1 MMIELDFV
9 PQIDSSNQ
17 IDERCLD
24 LQKKKISQ
32 VSKKKLEDIHCSIE
46 SYLGRFQNLLRAENM
61 RYIQIMLILTRAF
74 LKPLASDRNLKES
87 NI

>member
-1 MMIELDFV
+1 MIELDFV

-32 VSKKKLEDIHCSIE
+32 VSKKKVHVINLYYEKIYLSMKVCSVLHCW
-46 SYLGRFQNLLRAENM
+46 
-61 RYIQIMLILTRAF
+61 
-74 LKPLASDRNLKES
+74 
-87 NI
+87 

>member
-32 VSKKKLEDIHCSIE
+32 VSKKKFHQLSEHMLFGWTFALLLGPLFQAICGVMFLNDLYCSWRI
-46 SYLGRFQNLLRAENM
+46 YTA
-61 RYIQIMLILTRAF
+61 A
-74 LKPLASDRNLKES
+74 
-87 NI
+87 